1 MKKLLLLLLFSVQLF
16 AQPKLTEE
24 HLSDIRKSIL
34 LYSMLN
40 SDIDSGRFKEYY
52 LGCDWELILKVIDA
66 KQPDAT
72 VLADGEKLTFYE
84 IFNDFF
90 NFVNY
95 KTHRQVA
102 IGFSDGGSKYFLLS
116 RLNLVAVDEK
126 NNLFYI
132 GGSFEKSSIA
142 GNFKLSEES
151 PDSFITFLEMKF
163 YNYSLENIRY
173 HKKNRKYLFFKAHSG
188 NLNEDIILKVN
199 RLYYDDVTIKE

>member
-34 LYSMLN
+34 LSSLQSN
-40 SDIDSGRFKEYY
+40 ADSGRFKEYY
-52 LGCDWELILKVIDA
+52 LGCDWELVLKVIDF
-66 KQPDAT
+66 KQPDASVMT
-72 VLADGEKLTFYE
+72 DGNKLTFYE

-90 NFVNY
+90 EFVNH
-95 KTHRQVA
+95 KTQRQA
-102 IGFSDGGSKYFLLS
+102 TIGFSHGAPRHFYLS

-163 YNYSLENIRY
+163 YNYYLENIRY
-173 HKKNRKYLFFKAHSG
+173 HKKNRKHLFFKAHSG
-188 NLNEDIILKVN
+188 ILNKDIILKVN
-199 RLYYDDVTIKE
+199 RLYYDDVIIKE

>member
-34 LYSMLN
+34 LNSLLN
-40 SDIDSGRFKEYY
+40 NADSGRFKEYY
-52 LGCDWELILKVIDA
+52 LGCDWELVLKVIDF
-66 KQPDAT
+66 KQPDDT

-84 IFNDFF
+84 IYNDFF
-90 NFVNY
+90 QFVNY
-95 KTHRQVA
+95 KTQMQTATTYTHGIPRR
-102 IGFSDGGSKYFLLS
+102 FLLS
-116 RLNLVAVDEK
+116 RLNLVAVDDK

-132 GGSFEKSSIA
+132 GGSFDKSNIA

-173 HKKNRKYLFFKAHSG
+173 HKKNRKHLFFKAHSG
-188 NLNEDIILKVN
+188 ILNKDVTLKVN
-199 RLYYDDVTIKE
+199 RLYYDDVIINE